1 MLTITKPSDNR
12 VDITFDGGIDANIMT
27 AALDKLFDASKDVK
41 NGVSLYTITN
51 FDMPTLGAIGVE
63 FTKLPQLFGLLSKF
77 QKVAILSD
85 SAFIRTAGEVEGFL
99 LPGVE
104 IKSFHLN
111 ERAVAENW
119 LVTPVDEPV
128 ISYN

>member
-63 FTKLPQLFGLLSKF
+63 FTKLPQLFGLLGKF
-77 QKVAILSD
+77 QKVAIRGGPRFST
-85 SAFIRTAGEVEGFL
+85 S
-99 LPGVE
+99 
-104 IKSFHLN
+104 
-111 ERAVAENW
+111 
-119 LVTPVDEPV
+119 
-128 ISYN
+128 